1 MTKKMDKE
9 NKNKLA
15 LSTPFI
21 IFFSL
26 FLFLLGVFF
35 IFNIFKSIFN
45 LLRFPLYPLPP
56 KTKEVETI
64 AKFSSEA
71 EFKAYLEEISQR
83 EYFEDSR
90 IRRRAFERFEI
101 TEPEEE
107 RLFAP
112 SKFLEKEATIP
123 ERVAETTVQVMGIDE
138 PDIVKTDGK
147 RIYFSSEERRW
158 YWSPEPTDSS
168 PTFQK
173 TKIIKAFPLLDL
185 AIKGTIDEIGNLL
198 LDKDRNILIVFSS
211 RGIFAYDVSLPESPE
226 KKWEI
231 KWEGNSSL
239 AEARF
244 YKDKIYLVTKSFIN
258 QTQPCP
264 IKPLII
270 KGDTLI
276 IDCQEIY
283 HPITPVPVDTTFL
296 AMILNPDSGEI
307 EKKVSFIGL
316 SGTSVVYMSEKAI
329 YVTYSYQKDSF
340 EFFLAFFKER
350 GQDLLPNSIF
360 EKIERLENYIIS
372 IAAKR
377 LELEI
382 ILKEFLDS
390 LKSEEKSRIENEFF
404 NRMSDYYKKHK
415 RELEK
420 TGIVKIELDKFEI
433 ATVGSVPGFPLNQ
446 FALDEYQNNL
456 RIATTVGERWFRSP
470 EFGGFP
476 QESANDVYVLDKD
489 LKIIGTVE
497 DLGITEKIYS
507 ARFIRDK
514 GYLVTFREI
523 DPFYILDLS
532 DPSNPQVKGE
542 LKIPGYSS
550 YLHPITENRILGI
563 GKERGE
569 IKISLF
575 DVSQP
580 ENPLEVNKYILKEYW
595 SDILKTHH
603 AFLLD
608 VKYEIFFLPGTE
620 KGYIFSYKNDQ
631 LELKKVVEKIRA
643 KRALYL
649 DDYLYIIG
657 EDKITVLDEKNWEK
671 INELKL

>member
-1 MTKKMDKE
+1 MTKEIDKKNE
-9 NKNKLA
+9 NKLT

-35 IFNIFKSIFN
+35 IFNIFKSISN
-45 LLRFPLYPLPP
+45 LLRPPFYPLPP
-56 KTKEVETI
+56 ETKEVETI

-71 EFKAYLEEISQR
+71 EFKAYLGKISQR
-83 EYFEDSR
+83 EYFEDFR
-90 IRRRAFERFEI
+90 IRRRAFERFEMEKVGELP
-101 TEPEEE
+101 TP
-107 RLFAP
+107 L
-112 SKFLEKEATIP
+112 SLEKKVGIP
-123 ERVAETTVQVMGIDE
+123 ERIAETTVQVIGIDE

-158 YWSPEPTDSS
+158 HWSPEPRDSS
-168 PTFQK
+168 PK
-173 TKIIKAFPLLDL
+173 TKIIKAFPPLDL
-185 AIKGTIDEIGNLL
+185 AIEGTIDEIGNLL
-198 LDKDRNILIVFSS
+198 LDKDKNILIVFSS
-211 RGIFAYDVSLPESPE
+211 QGIFAYDVSLPESPE

-231 KWEGNSSL
+231 KWERNSSL

-244 YKDKIYLVTKSFIN
+244 YKNKIYLVTKSFIN
-258 QTQPCP
+258 QAQPCP
-264 IKPLII
+264 IKPLTI
-270 KGDTLI
+270 KEDTLI

-283 HPITPVPVDTTFL
+283 HPVAPVPVDTTFL
-296 AMILNPDSGEI
+296 AMILDPDSGEI

-316 SGTSVVYMSEKAI
+316 SDTTVVYMSEKAI
-329 YVTYSYQKDSF
+329 YVTYSYQKDPL
-340 EFFLAFFKER
+340 EFLLTFFKEKGR
-350 GQDLLPNSIF
+350 DLLSPSIF
-360 EKIERLENYIIS
+360 EKIERLENYTIS
-372 IAAKR
+372 IAAKH
-377 LELEI
+377 LELQI
-382 ILKEFLDS
+382 ILEEFLDS

-404 NRMSDYYKKHK
+404 NRMTDYYKKHK

-433 ATVGSVPGFPLNQ
+433 TTVGNVPGFPLNQ
-446 FALDEYQNNL
+446 FALDEYQDNL
-456 RIATTVGERWFRSP
+456 RIATTVGERWSNFP
-470 EFGGFP
+470 GFGGFS
-476 QESANDVYVLDKD
+476 QESANDVYVLDKN
-489 LKIIGTVE
+489 LKIIGVVE

-523 DPFYILDLS
+523 DPFYVLDLS

-550 YLHPITENRILGI
+550 YLHPLTEKRILGI
-563 GKERGE
+563 GKEGRE

-580 ENPLEVNKYILKEYW
+580 ENPLEIDKYILKEYW
-595 SDILKTHH
+595 SDILKTHR

-608 VKYEIFFLPGTE
+608 AKYEIFFLPGTE

-631 LELKKVVEKIRA
+631 LELKRVIEKIRA

-671 INELKL
+671 INELEL